1 MFREINYT
9 MEIVS
14 DNTHEKKTV
23 ARCKMHKNP
32 CEMRFIITSGER
44 SLKPISGRVTG
55 AVKLIYQCLKNF
67 HEKAKVI
74 RVFKKFWIIDN
85 SKPAID
91 SVQNINNK

>member
-44 SLKPISGRVTG
+44 SLKPLSGRVTG
-55 AVKLIYQCLKNF
+55 AVKLIYQCLKIF
-67 HEKAKVI
+67 HEKAKFYSGI
-74 RVFKKFWIIDN
+74 QEILDH
-85 SKPAID
+85 
-91 SVQNINNK
+91 